1 MINDS
6 LFTTFYKFHDYK
18 QKIVKAYKKFLFPL
32 KFKIFEIRGFDLTV
46 TIYIYVYIYIYIY
59 MYNTFYHDLI

>member
-6 LFTTFYKFHDYK
+6 LITTFYKFHDYK

-32 KFKIFEIRGFDLTV
+32 KFKIFEIRGFDSTATLF
-46 TIYIYVYIYIYIY
+46 
-59 MYNTFYHDLI
+59 TFGSLF